1 MGLFPQWGNGHVGGI
16 QASGRVAWEA
26 ISAAAQKVN
35 LHAELLC
42 YGKPENGD
50 ASDPDISTDQ
60 TNKISSLSRSGAVID
75 AVMRKRDVNRFIV
88 WQLGL
93 LKLLPFFRAGS
104 AHVTLYLH
112 GIEAWKTP
120 DPLTRKL
127 LRNVDLFLTNS
138 EYTWKRFLKH
148 NPQLDDATHQVVSL
162 GLGSITSATEPPAA
176 PPAALMISRLCKTE
190 DYKGHREVIKAFPEV
205 LKRIP
210 NAELWIAGDGD
221 LRSELEQSARDKSV
235 RFFGNVSE
243 EQKLKLLQSARCLV
257 MPSRGEGFGL
267 VYLEAMRVG
276 RPCLVSALDAG
287 REVVNPPEAGLAA
300 DPNDKAALTDA
311 LVRLLS
317 DGEEW
322 REWSTQARK
331 RYEQNY
337 TAAHFQERLV
347 NALSLEMRSVPPAVA
362 GGLSYVTDSVD
373 RDPPATAGGTD
384 FITPL

>member
-26 ISAAAQKVN
+26 ILAAAQN
-35 LHAELLC
+35 ANRHAELLC

-50 ASDPDISTDQ
+50 DSNSPAAQ
-60 TNKISSLSRSGAVID
+60 LNGVSSLSRSGAILD
-75 AVMRKRDVNRFIV
+75 AMIRKRDVDQFIV

-127 LRNVDLFLTNS
+127 LRKVDLFLTNS
-138 EYTWKRFLKH
+138 DYTWARFITH
-148 NPQLDDATHQVVSL
+148 HPQLATAAHQVVSL
-162 GLGSITSATEPPAA
+162 GLGSVSSRPGPPAT

-190 DYKGHREVIKAFPEV
+190 DYKGHREVIDAFPEV
-205 LKRIP
+205 LKRLP
-210 NAELWIAGDGD
+210 DTELWIAGDGD
-221 LRSELEQSARDKSV
+221 LRSQLQQSAGDKSV
-235 RFFGNVSE
+235 RFFGNVNE

-276 RPCLVSALDAG
+276 RPCLVSTLDAG

-300 DPNDKAALTDA
+300 DPNNKAALTEA

-317 DGEEW
+317 DSQ
-322 REWSTQARK
+322 EWSDWSLQARQ
-331 RYEQNY
+331 RYEHNY
-337 TAAHFQERLV
+337 TAAHFQQRLLK
-347 NALSLEMRSVPPAVA
+347 ALSLEMKSVPPVVA
-362 GGLSYVTDSVD
+362 GGSSYVTN
-373 RDPPATAGGTD
+373 P
-384 FITPL
+384 